1 MTSSSI
7 FLADVKHIVVVV
19 VILCYNCSYYAQAQT
34 TFGEQQI
41 INANAVGARCVHAA
55 DLDNDGDIDVL
66 SASDGDNKIAW
77 YENNGANN
85 FSAEQIITANAPSAK
100 FVYATDLDGDGDND
114 IVSTIGE
121 IYNEISWYENDGNG
135 SFGNKQVIDYFEGSA
150 NTYIVDWDNDGDAD
164 IVAGIFIILP
174 SNTLD
179 NVVWYEN
186 NGNADFS
193 SQQFIFSTT
202 NGGVFLDVTDLD
214 NDGILDLI
222 SASVGDNTLVWYKQD
237 NQGNLEIPQTIST
250 NANDPT
256 FVYTVDLDN
265 DGDMDI
271 ILASDAN
278 NTIVYYKNNGA
289 DNFEELQTI
298 TDSVFFVTRIYAA
311 DLDNDGDFDVLS
323 ASLYDDKIAWYQN
336 DGNGN
341 FGSQQII
348 TTNAYAATSVYATD
362 LDNDNDID
370 ILSASAGDAKIAWYQ
385 NFLNDTKIKGRVF
398 YDLNQ
403 NGLFDTNE
411 IALDD
416 QATNLQPINLTAYSN
431 TNGLFEYGIGAE
443 GGTYQVNYT
452 PPINWHATTPTQ
464 YNITLDAGETMADNN
479 FGIYPDVFNV
489 DVKPYVAS
497 GINRCNSVVSYTL
510 IYANEGTSF
519 TDGIVR
525 FTPDEQMTYVSA
537 NPIPDSTSANGTLYW
552 HFDNLPPYQQQ
563 QINMSWQM
571 PDGNATGDTLSSI
584 AVVDF
589 ASADGTNASSNG
601 FGYRPVVLCSFD
613 PNDKQVTPAGI
624 GNANYTLMNEELIYT
639 IRFQNTGN
647 DTAFT
652 VVVRD
657 TLALNLDWNTF
668 RPITSSHPMEVLRY
682 NNGLVTF
689 TFNNINLLDST
700 ANEAASHGF
709 IMYAIRPQ
717 TNLPDATNIANTAYI
732 YFDQNEAVVTNTT
745 QNMLVYELPT
755 EGALPIELALFKGT
769 VQEKNNLL
777 QWQTFT
783 EINNNY
789 FTLQRSTDGKSFTN
803 IATINGAGNS
813 NYIRNYQFV
822 DTKPKQGIN
831 YYRLLSTDFDGKI
844 HQSHVIALNNTFNTT
859 FTLFPNPAHNQIT
872 ISFNTPIT
880 LPIRTTLYSVS
891 GKKMAT
897 YNNAAGSQTITIAR
911 QNLPKGLYFVQV
923 QDVNSGQILGNS
935 KITFD

>member
-1 MTSSSI
+1 MEQTHRVMA
-7 FLADVKHIVVVV
+7 LAI
-19 VILCYNCSYYAQAQT
+19 
-34 TFGEQQI
+34 
-41 INANAVGARCVHAA
+41 
-55 DLDNDGDIDVL
+55 
-66 SASDGDNKIAW
+66 
-77 YENNGANN
+77 
-85 FSAEQIITANAPSAK
+85 
-100 FVYATDLDGDGDND
+100 
-114 IVSTIGE
+114 
-121 IYNEISWYENDGNG
+121 
-135 SFGNKQVIDYFEGSA
+135 
-150 NTYIVDWDNDGDAD
+150 
-164 IVAGIFIILP
+164 
-174 SNTLD
+174 
-179 NVVWYEN
+179 
-186 NGNADFS
+186 
-193 SQQFIFSTT
+193 
-202 NGGVFLDVTDLD
+202 
-214 NDGILDLI
+214 
-222 SASVGDNTLVWYKQD
+222 
-237 NQGNLEIPQTIST
+237 
-250 NANDPT
+250 
-256 FVYTVDLDN
+256 
-265 DGDMDI
+265 
-271 ILASDAN
+271 
-278 NTIVYYKNNGA
+278 
-289 DNFEELQTI
+289 
-298 TDSVFFVTRIYAA
+298 
-311 DLDNDGDFDVLS
+311 
-323 ASLYDDKIAWYQN
+323 
-336 DGNGN
+336 
-341 FGSQQII
+341 
-348 TTNAYAATSVYATD
+348 
-362 LDNDNDID
+362 
-370 ILSASAGDAKIAWYQ
+370 
-385 NFLNDTKIKGRVF
+385 
-398 YDLNQ
+398 
-403 NGLFDTNE
+403 
-411 IALDD
+411 
-416 QATNLQPINLTAYSN
+416 
-431 TNGLFEYGIGAE
+431 
-443 GGTYQVNYT
+443 
-452 PPINWHATTPTQ
+452 
-464 YNITLDAGETMADNN
+464 
-479 FGIYPDVFNV
+479 
-489 DVKPYVAS
+489 
-497 GINRCNSVVSYTL
+497 
-510 IYANEGTSF
+510 
-519 TDGIVR
+519 
-525 FTPDEQMTYVSA
+525 
-537 NPIPDSTSANGTLYW
+537 
-552 HFDNLPPYQQQ
+552 
-563 QINMSWQM
+563 
-571 PDGNATGDTLSSI
+571 
-584 AVVDF
+584 
-589 ASADGTNASSNG
+589 
-601 FGYRPVVLCSFD
+601 LCSFD

-668 RPITSSHPMEVLRY
+668 RPITSSHTMEVLRY

-844 HQSHVIALNNTFNTT
+844 HQSPVIALNNTFNTT

-923 QDVNSGQILGNS
+923 QNANNGQILGNS